1 MRGCSSAAWTWG
13 SIPQYP
19 ARSLLTPSAA
29 MRDALARDYAAM
41 SGMIFGEI
49 PALDAVLASAE
60 RFEQIVNDATT
71 AASLAHEER
80 RE

>member
-1 MRGCSSAAWTWG
+1 
-13 SIPQYP
+13 
-19 ARSLLTPSAA
+19 
-29 MRDALARDYAAM
+29 M

-49 PALDAVLASAE
+49 PALDAVFASAE

-71 AASLAHEER
+71 AASLAHAER